1 MNKSIELLFKQA
13 GGYIEVDDSGNQST
27 YTYDFDPETF
37 ALLITKECINVV
49 ETLSPGYD
57 DYRNQIEDAF
67 RRDCVEQ
74 LKERFGVSA

>member
-1 MNKSIELLFKQA
+1 MNMSIELLFKQA
-13 GGYIEVDDSGNQST
+13 GGYVEIDDGGNKAI

-37 ALLITKECINVV
+37 ALLIAKECINVV

-67 RRDCVEQ
+67 RRDCVGQ
-74 LKERFGVSA
+74 LKQRFGI